1 MVGPF
6 GSGRTTTLTSLIDK
20 INREETRHI
29 LTVERP
35 VEFLHVDDRSII
47 EQVEVETD
55 VETFEGALNFV
66 VGEDID
72 VVLLSEVPNKTVV
85 EGMLRL
91 VNSGR
96 LVYANLDTD
105 SSVATIQQIVSLFDP
120 AGQANIQTQLGDK
133 IAAIVAQRMLPRIG
147 GGRVVAAEIVLPNEA
162 VRSTIRQGNLALF
175 STAVQSSHEPGLVGL
190 DQSLAGL
197 VQNGLVTMENAVE
210 VALNKNNLKKLVG

>member
-162 VRSTIRQGNLALF
+162 VHPRGRKRLGKF
-175 STAVQSSHEPGLVGL
+175 R
-190 DQSLAGL
+190 
-197 VQNGLVTMENAVE
+197 
-210 VALNKNNLKKLVG
+210 